1 MERTYTGSRAFFE
14 GMEGF
19 KPYDT
24 DYVSFASLGTEL
36 CHRKF
41 GKESEFIWDE
51 GLGKDGIFNYLK
63 ERPTLYNAFCV
74 FLVPNVIEYLDVTID
89 DLKVYEP
96 YIAQMDYRHQYL
108 HTICQCYI
116 KNGKFMLTQEQR
128 AEAFEKYKT
137 TRL

>member
-41 GKESEFIWDE
+41 GKESEFIWNE

-63 ERPTLYNAFCV
+63 ERPALYNAFCV

-96 YIAQMDYRHQYL
+96 YIAQADYKHQYL
-108 HTICQCYI
+108 HVICEYYI
-116 KNGKFMLTQEQR
+116 ANDAFWLTEQQR
-128 AEAFEKYKT
+128 KMAYDVYKEV
-137 TRL
+137 R